1 MSSKDTILQNT
12 ENAIGIDQLMERI
25 RAGKRLRVKLGVDP
39 TRPDLTFGHMVV
51 LNKMRQFQDMGHE
64 CILLIG
70 DYTATIGDPSG
81 RSATRPV
88 LTSAEVRAN
97 AETYLEQAF
106 MVLDEQRTIVR
117 YNSEWLGK
125 MSFSD
130 ALALARR
137 MTVARMLERDDFA
150 KRYAGGEPISI
161 VEFLYPLL
169 QGYDST
175 VLKSDVELGGSD
187 QLFNMLVGRQLQK
200 DEGQPE
206 QAVITMPL
214 LVGLDGVRKMSK
226 SFDNYIAFCD
236 TPKEMFGKVMSIS
249 DETMWA
255 YYKYLLLFDEEEIAR
270 HKQSHPMV
278 AKKHLASSLLGRF
291 HSLATAKAELEQF
304 EKVFSKNELPDEMP
318 EIAWKDLPDA
328 GDGQDAAVSLVEAM
342 ATSQLFPSKKEIRRL
357 IEQGGVK
364 VDNETVGDPHHLLPR
379 GKETIVQVGKRKFF
393 RII

>member
-1 MSSKDTILQNT
+1 MSSKDIILQNS
-12 ENAIGIDQLMERI
+12 ENAIGIDVLLERI
-25 RAGKRLRVKLGVDP
+25 RSGKKLKVKLGVDP

-88 LTSAEVRAN
+88 LTSAEVKAN
-97 AETYLEQAF
+97 AETYLDQAF
-106 MVLDEQRTIVR
+106 MLLDEQRTVVR

-125 MSFSD
+125 MDFSD

-137 MTVARMLERDDFA
+137 MTVARMLERDDFS
-150 KRYAGGEPISI
+150 KRYASGEPISI

-175 VLKSDVELGGSD
+175 VLESDVELGGSD

-200 DEGQPE
+200 DQGQPE

-214 LVGLDGVRKMSK
+214 LVGLDGAKKMSK
-226 SFDNYIAFCD
+226 SYDNYIAFCD
-236 TPKEMFGKVMSIS
+236 TPKEMFGKIMSIS
-249 DETMWA
+249 DETMWD
-255 YYKYLLLFDEEEIAR
+255 YYKYLLLFDDEEITR
-270 HKQSHPMV
+270 HKQDHPMV
-278 AKKHLASSLLGRF
+278 AKKHLASSLVGRF
-291 HSLATAKAELEQF
+291 HSLAIAKAELEEF
-304 EKVFSKNELPDEMP
+304 ENVFSRNELPNEMP
-318 EIAWKDLPDA
+318 EVQWKNLQGTHDDA
-328 GDGQDAAVSLVEAM
+328 NLVSLVEAM
-342 ATSQLFPSKKEIRRL
+342 AASELFPSKKEIRRL

-364 VDNETVGDPHHLLPR
+364 VNNEPVGDVQATLPR
-379 GKETIVQVGKRKFF
+379 GPETVVQAGKRKFF
-393 RII
+393 RIVE